1 GQRRR
6 RRGPPPPRPPPPG
19 LCRLLNLDP
28 SIRLHPTDAVVVP
41 QPLVPDPTPLCELIA
56 LGLLRR
62 PELAAQRAAIEAA
75 LMYLGGAKV
84 LPFSP
89 TTLIGFSAGRFG
101 APADP

>member
-1 GQRRR
+1 Q
-6 RRGPPPPRPPPPG
+6 
-19 LCRLLNLDP
+19 LLNLDP

-89 TTLIGFSAGRFG
+89 TTLIGFSAGGFG
-101 APADP
+101 GGSHPVRPVFAGFSGPHDRAV